1 MARRA
6 VLSLAVF
13 SLMGATSAAP
23 AAEVL
28 TLDQAVADAVRN
40 NRTIANASLQVQRA
54 EKDVGATKT
63 LRLPNLDLD
72 VFGGKLIAPVR
83 VTFPAGAMGV
93 YPATGPIPGRD
104 IDIEADK
111 NYGAFIN
118 ATLAQPLSQ
127 LHKIGLAVK
136 LQELNRDIGRE
147 KVRGERATVVNNVK
161 RLYHSI
167 VQTESALATSQEQVT
182 ASRELLRVVI
192 ELVGRQTA
200 LASDRLDAEAALA
213 HHEYTTLT
221 LRNSLATQ
229 KEQMNDLLGR
239 EVGRDFSVVVVP
251 DAPVET
257 DIEAAVAKALQKRP
271 DLKQARLQ
279 VELADADRRLKQA
292 DYIPDLSLAVR
303 YVTVINIDLLPRNIA
318 QAGLLLKWQPLD
330 WGRRGKQVAE
340 KTLQLDQARNFAREA
355 EDLVRIDVATKV
367 RALQESR
374 LLLEAA
380 RLARESARAK
390 LKVAQDRQ
398 KEQAALLTDVLQ
410 AQAAVGESSSQYDKA
425 LLGFWA
431 AKADL
436 EKATGED

>member
-13 SLMGATSAAP
+13 SLMGVAEAAP
-23 AAEVL
+23 SAEVL

-54 EKDVGATKT
+54 ERDVGATKT
-63 LRLPNLDLD
+63 LRFPNLDLD
-72 VFGGKLIAPVR
+72 VFSGKLLAPVK
-83 VTFPAGAMGV
+83 VTFPAGALGV

-111 NYGAFIN
+111 SFGTFIN

-161 RLYHSI
+161 RLYQSI
-167 VQTESALATSQEQVT
+167 VQTESALATSQDQVT
-182 ASRELLRVVI
+182 SSRELLRVVI

-213 HHEYTTLT
+213 HHEYKTLT

-239 EVGRDFSVVVVP
+239 DVGRDFSVVAVP

-257 DIEAAVAKALQKRP
+257 DIETAVKKALERRP

-279 VELADADRRLKQA
+279 VDLADADRRLKKA

-303 YVTVINIDLLPRNIA
+303 YITVIDVQLLPRNIA
-318 QAGLLLKWQPLD
+318 QAGLQLKWQPLD

-340 KTLQLDQARNFAREA
+340 KTLQLEQARNFAREA

-374 LLLEAA
+374 LLLEAG

-410 AQAAVGESSSQYDKA
+410 AQAALGESSSQYDQA

>member
-6 VLSLAVF
+6 ALSLAVF
-13 SLMGATSAAP
+13 SLLGVASAAP
-23 AAEVL
+23 AADVL
-28 TLDQAVADAVRN
+28 TLDQAVAEAVRN
-40 NRTIANASLQVQRA
+40 NRTIANASIQVQRA
-54 EKDVGATKT
+54 EKDIGATKT
-63 LRLPNLDLD
+63 LRFPNLDLD

-83 VTFPAGAMGV
+83 VTFPAGALGA
-93 YPATGPIPGRD
+93 YQATGPIPGRD

-136 LQELNRDIGRE
+136 LQELNRDINRE

-167 VQTESALATSQEQVT
+167 VQTESAFATSQEQVT
-182 ASRELLRVVI
+182 ASKELLRVVI
-192 ELVGRQTA
+192 ELVGKQTA

-229 KEQMNDLLGR
+229 KQQMNDLLGR
-239 EVGRDFSVVVVP
+239 DVGKDFSVVAVP

-257 DIEAAVAKALQKRP
+257 DVDAAVAKALQKRP

-279 VELADADRRLKQA
+279 VEQAEADRRLKKA

-303 YVTVINIDLLPRNIA
+303 YVTVVNIDLLPRNIA
-318 QAGLLLKWQPLD
+318 EAGLLLKWQPLD
-330 WGRRGKQVAE
+330 WGKRGKQVAE
-340 KTLQLDQARNFAREA
+340 KQLQLDQAKNFAREA
-355 EDLVRIDVATKV
+355 EDLVRIDVSARV

-390 LKVAQDRQ
+390 LKVAQDRR

-410 AQAAVGESSSQYDKA
+410 AQATLGESSSQYDKA

-436 EKATGED
+436 EKATGDD